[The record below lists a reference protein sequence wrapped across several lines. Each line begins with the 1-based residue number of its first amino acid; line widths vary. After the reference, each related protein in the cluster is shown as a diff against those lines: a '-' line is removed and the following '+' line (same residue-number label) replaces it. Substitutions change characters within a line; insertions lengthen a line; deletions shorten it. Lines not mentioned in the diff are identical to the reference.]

1 MTKIVPH
8 QNLIRNIKTLIEE
21 AKNQVVR
28 SVNTT
33 MLITYFEIGR
43 MIVEYEQKG
52 QHRAEYAKETLLT
65 LSRALNDEFG
75 KGYSVDNLQLMR
87 NFYLTYQ
94 KYAPVVRIS
103 KKNVNP
109 ISEPV
114 VRKSKKPRYNP

>member
-28 SVNTT
+28 SLNTT

-52 QHRAEYAKETLLT
+52 QHRAE
-65 LSRALNDEFG
+65 
-75 KGYSVDNLQLMR
+75 M
-87 NFYLTYQ
+87 Q
-94 KYAPVVRIS
+94 KKHY
-103 KKNVNP
+103 
-109 ISEPV
+109 
-114 VRKSKKPRYNP
+114 